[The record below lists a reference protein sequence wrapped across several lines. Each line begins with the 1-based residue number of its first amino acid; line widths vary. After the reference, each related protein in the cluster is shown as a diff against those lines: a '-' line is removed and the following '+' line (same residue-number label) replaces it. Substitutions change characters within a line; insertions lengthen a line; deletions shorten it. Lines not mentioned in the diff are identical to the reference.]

1 MFFLEFKRST
11 DSEEGVLK
19 VKEAAANEQH
29 SSIIEVLRAVADGWA
44 VEQVNVIV
52 GNRGSVMEGD
62 VYEKLEKLDVQAG
75 KKDKIFSD
83 HVTQVCKAH
92 DRVILSYLQQIHR
105 SPGANARGSRNNI
118 EQNVYAPETENAHM
132 EQG

>member
-83 HVTQVCKAH
+83 HVTQVCEAH
-92 DRVILSYLQQIHR
+92 DRVMLSSLQQIHE
-105 SPGANARGSRNNI
+105 SQGADVKGSRNNI
-118 EQNVYAPETENAHM
+118 GQNVYA
-132 EQG
+132 

>member
-1 MFFLEFKRST
+1 VFFLEFKRST

-75 KKDKIFSD
+75 KKDKSFSD
-83 HVTQVCKAH
+83 HVTQVCEVH
-92 DRVILSYLQQIHR
+92 NRVILSYLQQIHG
-105 SPGANARGSRNNI
+105 SLGADAKGSRNDI
-118 EQNVYAPETENAHM
+118 GQNVYA
-132 EQG
+132 